1 MLYRWFAFHM
11 LFKYNLRDIRIGRPK
26 GRALDEQTTI
36 ADLRALVERFVSD
49 RQWQP
54 FHDPKNLSAS
64 IAIEAAELM
73 EIYQW
78 LSREQALA
86 LSQHPQVRQDTSE
99 ELADVL
105 IYCLSLAN
113 ALEIDISSAIQE
125 KMATNE
131 HRFPAD
137 TSRGRLGHLPE
148 DSTCPSS

>member
-1 MLYRWFAFHM
+1 M
-11 LFKYNLRDIRIGRPK
+11 
-26 GRALDEQTTI
+26 DEQTTI
-36 ADLRALVERFVSD
+36 ADLRALVHRFVSD
-49 RQWQP
+49 RQWQS

-78 LSREQALA
+78 LTREQALA
-86 LSQHPQVRQDTSE
+86 ISQHPQVRQETCE

-113 ALEIDISSAIQE
+113 ALEIDISRAIQE
-125 KMATNE
+125 KMAINKD
-131 HRFPAD
+131 RYPPDA
-137 TSRGRLGHLPE
+137 SRGRLGRFPE

>member
-1 MLYRWFAFHM
+1 M
-11 LFKYNLRDIRIGRPK
+11 
-26 GRALDEQTTI
+26 DEQTTI
-36 ADLRALVERFVSD
+36 ADLRALVRQFVSD
-49 RQWQP
+49 RQWQS

-86 LSQHPQVRQDTSE
+86 VSRHPQVRQDTSE

-113 ALEIDISSAIQE
+113 ALEIDISGAIQE
-125 KMATNE
+125 KMAVNE
-131 HRFPAD
+131 HRFPAEH
-137 TSRGRLGHLPE
+137 TRGRLDHLRE

>member
-1 MLYRWFAFHM
+1 MVFL
-11 LFKYNLRDIRIGRPK
+11 YNLRDIRIGRPR
-26 GRALDEQTTI
+26 GGTLDEQTTI
-36 ADLRALVERFVSD
+36 ADLVALVRRFVSD
-49 RQWQP
+49 RQWES

-78 LSREQALA
+78 QSGEQSLA
-86 LSQHPQVRQDTSE
+86 ASQDPQVRQETSE

-113 ALEIDISSAIQE
+113 ALDIDISRAIRE
-125 KMATNE
+125 KMAINE

-137 TSRGRLGHLPE
+137 RCRGRLGHLPE